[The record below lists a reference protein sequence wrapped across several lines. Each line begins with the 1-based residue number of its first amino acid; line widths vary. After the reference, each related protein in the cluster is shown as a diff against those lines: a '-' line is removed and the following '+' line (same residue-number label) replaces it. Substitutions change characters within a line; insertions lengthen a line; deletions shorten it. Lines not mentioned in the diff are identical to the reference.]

1 MIRLRLCFLLTSI
14 LYGHN
19 LGPSAAVAQAP
30 IVPTPSTTSSSDEN
44 TAPAVRVLNLIALG
58 KDGQPVTDLKPEELR
73 LFEDK
78 VELKIKALSP
88 AAHEPLTIGL
98 FFDVSGSRSADKHIS
113 DETRVASE
121 FVHSL
126 WQTGDTAFLLAFN
139 EKLFLLVQPTQ
150 KPEEIDEGLREI
162 PGRNWGSTSLYDA
175 LCLIKPEKLAGVAGR
190 KVYIVFSDFQDT
202 SSVNRAEQVLEV
214 AHEGGVSIFPVIL
227 SEGFGGGYSKRIEE
241 RVRLQAHT
249 IADETGGEILLPESH
264 KQLALIFQR
273 LATNLRSAYRITYLP
288 ASTSPQ
294 PGSKRDRI
302 HLETT
307 RHHVKLIYP
316 KA

>member
-1 MIRLRLCFLLTSI
+1 VIRLRLCFLLTSI

-30 IVPTPSTTSSSDEN
+30 IVPPPSTTSSSDEN

-58 KDGQPVTDLKPEELR
+58 KDGQPVTDLKLEELR

-78 VELKIKALSP
+78 VEQKIKALSP

-98 FFDVSGSRSADKHIS
+98 FFDVSRSRSADRYVS
-113 DETRVASE
+113 EETRVASE

-139 EKLFLLVQPTQ
+139 EKSFVLTQPTQ
-150 KPEEIDEGLREI
+150 KPEEIDEGLRQI
-162 PGRNWGSTSLYDA
+162 PGRNSGSTALYDA
-175 LCLIKPEKLAGVAGR
+175 LCLVKPEKLAAMPGR
-190 KVYIVFSDFQDT
+190 KVYVTFSDFEDN
-202 SSVNRAEQVLEV
+202 SSSNKAECVLE
-214 AHEGGVSIFPVIL
+214 AAREAGITIFPLIP
-227 SEGFGGGYSKRIEE
+227 SEDFGSSTSKRLEK
-241 RVRLQAHT
+241 LGKQHAQK
-249 IADETGGEILLPESH
+249 IADQTGGEVLLPESH

-288 ASTSPQ
+288 ASMSPQ
-294 PGSKRDRI
+294 AGSKRGRI

-307 RHHVKLIYP
+307 RDHVKLIYP